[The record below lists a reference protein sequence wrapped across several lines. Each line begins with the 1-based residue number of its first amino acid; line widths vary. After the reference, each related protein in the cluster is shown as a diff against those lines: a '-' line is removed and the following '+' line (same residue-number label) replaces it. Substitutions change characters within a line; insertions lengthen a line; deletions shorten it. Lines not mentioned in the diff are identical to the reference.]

1 MVIGRGELA
10 KRNKKERVKVYG
22 SRLTGVWWCIL
33 VLASCGEPSSDGRE
47 RYTTGSQVSSP
58 LETVR
63 ELAALNER
71 ETETRSRNASFSPQ
85 EIQTIMNRGEVIF
98 AMTRADQKPFFYVD
112 EQSGMMIGL
121 DVELAYEIANLL
133 GVKAV
138 FNREAGSFDE
148 VVMKIVNKEAD
159 IALSKLS
166 RTLRRAEL
174 VRYTVPYITF
184 RQGLLINRLELAK
197 VTTEKNLGEFIK
209 NFRGRLGVIEN
220 SSYAAYAAVNFP
232 YADIRTYGSW
242 TETVDALFAG
252 EVLAAYRDEGEIQIV
267 NTLRKDS
274 SILMK
279 MVFLT
284 DQQDPIA
291 MAVAPDAP
299 LLQEWL
305 NLFLE
310 NYIGQH
316 KKDLTTQKLVER
328 HFENEPKNEL

>member
-1 MVIGRGELA
+1 LA
-10 KRNKKERVKVYG
+10 GVLFIALFTACNERSPAIEENYNLNK
-22 SRLTGVWWCIL
+22 
-33 VLASCGEPSSDGRE
+33 
-47 RYTTGSQVSSP
+47 VSTP

-63 ELAALNER
+63 SLAAVNER
-71 ETETRSRNASFSPQ
+71 VEGNAPRIASVYPE
-85 EIQTIMNRGEVIF
+85 EIQNIINEGKVVF
-98 AMTRADQKPFFYVD
+98 AMTNADQKPFFYVD
-112 EQSGMMIGL
+112 EQSGVMIGL
-121 DVELAYEIANLL
+121 DVELAYEIANRL

-138 FNREAGSFDE
+138 FNRESGSFDE
-148 VVMKIVNKEAD
+148 VVMKVVNKEAD

-174 VRYTVPYITF
+174 VRYTIPYITF

-197 VTTEKNLGEFIK
+197 VTTEKNLPEFIK

-220 SSYAAYAAVNFP
+220 SSYESYAAANFT

-242 TETVDALFAG
+242 TETVEALFAG
-252 EVLAAYRDEGEIQIV
+252 EVLAVYRDEGEIQIV

-279 MVFLT
+279 MVFLN

-291 MAVAPDAP
+291 IAVAPDAP

-310 NYIGQH
+310 NYIVLH
-316 KKDLTTQKLVER
+316 KKELTTQKLVER
-328 HFENEPKNEL
+328 HFKR